1 MISSSTIAG
10 SAVLTLVNAECWE
23 RKPVNMKT
31 AVRVP
36 VFLDAVKPSTRHA
49 TIAPVPIIAQGRRH
63 TTAKRRIHSSQVG
76 GSQSAILPSIQ
87 TVPTTGQ
94 VHPPKTSSYTTP
106 KRNETPCLSTLPLS
120 QVLRTYLITAISSS
134 PALLGASSNIL
145 RHMLDS
151 KSLLFSL
158 ERNPIARA
166 ILLETFFKQFCVGPD
181 PADVRKI
188 CQELR
193 QQGYAGVILEY
204 ALEVLKDAEGNEV
217 EDVATWK
224 KGMLDS
230 VSMAQ
235 GGDFVAMKWS
245 GMGPAALRLC
255 AAQKPPSKI
264 MDEAMHAVCKAAAA
278 KDLALLP
285 SAEETWNLDGYHA
298 WTIKLQREYNRKG
311 RGVIYN
317 TYQCYLHQTPVYL
330 ARHLKLARQENFTHC
345 AKLVRGAYLSSEPR
359 ELIQPTIEATHAAY
373 DGVMSALIERRYNDI
388 LRPLDSNTTT
398 NSWPESNV
406 MLATHNAETVA
417 LAQTLRR
424 AQTASSTP
432 HTPLVFAQLQG
443 MADEVSMSLIA
454 SNKGDNTTG
463 PSERVFKA
471 TNWGTME
478 QCLNYLLRRAAENKD
493 AASRTAG
500 TRRAMGSEIWRRSL
514 VSVGMA

>member
-1 MISSSTIAG
+1 
-10 SAVLTLVNAECWE
+10 
-23 RKPVNMKT
+23 
-31 AVRVP
+31 
-36 VFLDAVKPSTRHA
+36 
-49 TIAPVPIIAQGRRH
+49 
-63 TTAKRRIHSSQVG
+63 
-76 GSQSAILPSIQ
+76 
-87 TVPTTGQ
+87 
-94 VHPPKTSSYTTP
+94 
-106 KRNETPCLSTLPLS
+106 
-120 QVLRTYLITAISSS
+120 
-134 PALLGASSNIL
+134 
-145 RHMLDS
+145 
-151 KSLLFSL
+151 
-158 ERNPIARA
+158 
-166 ILLETFFKQFCVGPD
+166 
-181 PADVRKI
+181 
-188 CQELR
+188 ELR

-235 GGDFVAMKWS
+235 KGDFVAMKWS

-255 AAQKPPSKI
+255 AAQKSPSKI

-298 WTIKLQREYNRKG
+298 WTIKLQREYNRNG

-317 TYQCYLHQTPVYL
+317 TYQCYLHQTPVNL
-330 ARHLKLARQENFTHC
+330 ARHLEFARQENFMHC

-359 ELIQPTIEATHAAY
+359 ELVQSSIEATHAAY
-373 DGVMSALIERRYNDI
+373 DGIMSALIERKHNDV
-388 LRPLDSNTTT
+388 LKPVDSSSPTAA
-398 NSWPESNV
+398 WPKTNV
-406 MLATHNAETVA
+406 MLATHNAETVN
-417 LAQTLRR
+417 LAQSLRKS
-424 AQTASSTP
+424 QTASSIP

-454 SNKGDNTTG
+454 SNKGDKEHG
-463 PSERVFKA
+463 PRERVFKA

-500 TRRAMGSEIWRRSL
+500 TRRAMGSEIWRRSMA
-514 VSVGMA
+514 SVGLA

>member
-1 MISSSTIAG
+1 
-10 SAVLTLVNAECWE
+10 
-23 RKPVNMKT
+23 MKT
-31 AVRVP
+31 VVRVP
-36 VFLDAVKPSTRHA
+36 VFLGAVKPSTRYA
-49 TIAPVPIIAQGRRH
+49 TVAPVTIIPQRRKH

-76 GSQSAILPSIQ
+76 GFQSAILPSIQ
-87 TVPTTGQ
+87 TVPATGQ
-94 VHPPKTSSYTTP
+94 PHPPETSSHTTP
-106 KRNETPCLSTLPLS
+106 KRNEASCLSTLPLS

-134 PALLGASSNIL
+134 PTLLGASSSIL

-235 GGDFVAMKWS
+235 EGDFVAMKWS

-255 AAQKPPSKI
+255 AAQKSPSKI
-264 MDEAMHAVCKAAAA
+264 MDEAMHTVCKAAAA

-285 SAEETWNLDGYHA
+285 SAEETWNLDGYHS

-311 RGVIYN
+311 RGVIYS
-317 TYQCYLHQTPVYL
+317 TYQCYLHQTPVHL
-330 ARHLKLARQENFTHC
+330 ARHLDFARQENFTHC

-359 ELIQPTIEATHAAY
+359 ELIRPSIEATHAAY
-373 DGVMSALIERRYNDI
+373 DGIMSALIERKHNDV
-388 LRPLDSNTTT
+388 LKPVDSSSPTAA
-398 NSWPESNV
+398 WPKTNV
-406 MLATHNAETVA
+406 MLATHNAETVN
-417 LAQTLRR
+417 LAQSLRKS
-424 AQTASSTP
+424 QTASSIP

-454 SNKGDNTTG
+454 SNKGDKEHG
-463 PSERVFKA
+463 PRERVFKA

-500 TRRAMGSEIWRRSL
+500 TRRAMGSEIWRRSMA
-514 VSVGMA
+514 SVGLA